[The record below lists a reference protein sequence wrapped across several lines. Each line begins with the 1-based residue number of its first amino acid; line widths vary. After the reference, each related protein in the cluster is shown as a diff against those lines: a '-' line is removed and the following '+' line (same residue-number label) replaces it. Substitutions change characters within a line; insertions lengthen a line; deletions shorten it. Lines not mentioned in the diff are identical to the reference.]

1 MRQKRKSEEL
11 QPKIPEAPISESYDH
26 SALIHE
32 YLFPASSQLF
42 ADSIRVEVLGDRVVI
57 RGSAPEPP
65 RIYEA
70 LVSKSDDEDDEDM
83 GLDLFGD

>member
-1 MRQKRKSEEL
+1 MRQKRKSEGL
-11 QPKIPEAPISESYDH
+11 QPEIPEVLISESYDS

-32 YLFPASSQLF
+32 YLFPTSSQLF
-42 ADSIRVEVLGDRVVI
+42 ANSIQVEVLGDRVVI
-57 RGSAPEPP
+57 RGSASEPP

-70 LVSKSDDEDDEDM
+70 PVSKSDDENDENF